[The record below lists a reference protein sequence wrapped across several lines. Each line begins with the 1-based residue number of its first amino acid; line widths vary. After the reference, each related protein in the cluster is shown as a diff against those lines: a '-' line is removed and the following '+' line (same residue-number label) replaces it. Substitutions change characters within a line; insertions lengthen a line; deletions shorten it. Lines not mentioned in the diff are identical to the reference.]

1 MNIHESQL
9 RWREQLHGAL
19 RAQLASGQNCI
30 PQTAGEPPTAGDGFS
45 IELLA
50 SSSDDSR
57 TARDNIFV
65 VPVIK

>member
-1 MNIHESQL
+1 VEGAAS
-9 RWREQLHGAL
+9 GAL